1 MKRTKANGSGG
12 QGTEEK
18 ALTAS
23 PRGGKSK
30 TKAKGQ
36 GTENSEKLR

>member
-1 MKRTKANGSGG
+1 MKRMKASRGGG
-12 QGTEEK
+12 QGAEEK

-30 TKAKGQ
+30 TKAKGW

>member
-1 MKRTKANGSGG
+1 MEKAKESEGGG

-30 TKAKGQ
+30 TKAKGR
-36 GTENSEKLR
+36 GTENGETLR

>member
-1 MKRTKANGSGG
+1 MEKAKESRSGG

-18 ALTAS
+18 SLTAT

-30 TKAKGQ
+30 TKAKGRE
-36 GTENSEKLR
+36 TENDETLR

>member
-1 MKRTKANGSGG
+1 MKRTKENRSGG

-23 PRGGKSK
+23 PRGGESK
-30 TKAKGQ
+30 TKAKGR
-36 GTENSEKLR
+36 GTENGEKLR